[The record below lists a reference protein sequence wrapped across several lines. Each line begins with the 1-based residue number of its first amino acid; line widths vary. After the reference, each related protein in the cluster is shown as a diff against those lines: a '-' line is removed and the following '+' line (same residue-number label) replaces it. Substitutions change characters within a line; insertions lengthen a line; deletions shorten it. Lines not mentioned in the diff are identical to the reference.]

1 MQWFNAYKSALF
13 FKYSR
18 ACREVWLWG
27 CFYVYVSF
35 QLYVSVWCSRIWRC
49 PREDWCQSTSSYYQL
64 ATMQPLPKLLRCVY
78 TYIRKRSYEVLFR
91 SLFGQISLRKVRCHA
106 LQAQGQI
113 YPCECVVVWMFP
125 AFLVRKI
132 SRAVCVRVFV
142 SLGVL
147 RVCPCL
153 CVWLCVCTACVHLFH
168 AKTSAMQCVILLC
181 SQVCVYMCVCVCMCG
196 CVLYIYVHEW
206 ECPCVTVC
214 VTYNPLLL

>member
-1 MQWFNAYKSALF
+1 MPEHVL
-13 FKYSR
+13 
-18 ACREVWLWG
+18 
-27 CFYVYVSF
+27 
-35 QLYVSVWCSRIWRC
+35 
-49 PREDWCQSTSSYYQL
+49 QL

-91 SLFGQISLRKVRCHA
+91 SLFGQISLRKVQCHA

-153 CVWLCVCTACVHLFH
+153 CV
-168 AKTSAMQCVILLC
+168 
-181 SQVCVYMCVCVCMCG
+181 
-196 CVLYIYVHEW
+196 
-206 ECPCVTVC
+206 
-214 VTYNPLLL
+214 